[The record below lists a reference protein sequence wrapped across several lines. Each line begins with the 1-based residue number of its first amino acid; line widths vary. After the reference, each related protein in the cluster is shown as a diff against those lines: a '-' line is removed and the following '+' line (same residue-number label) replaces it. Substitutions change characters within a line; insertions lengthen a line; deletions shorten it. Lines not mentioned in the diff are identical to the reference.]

1 MKIKRFQAA
10 SMREAMKQ
18 VREAFSDD
26 AVILES
32 RRTAQGVE
40 VVAATDYD
48 SLSPAA
54 AQLPLADVPAHTPA
68 SAPVADLQM
77 GALQRELGEMKRL
90 LETQLG
96 GLLWNQSKGESPQRN
111 LLFVRL
117 CQLGIAP
124 DHAHEL
130 IAALPEHCLDARAD
144 NAVLSSFAQQIP
156 VLPHELHGS
165 GGVIALVGPT
175 GVGKTT
181 TIAKL
186 AARYAVQMDVRDI
199 ALVSTD
205 HYRIGAQEQLFTYGR
220 LLGIPVH
227 TAHDEPALQA
237 LLARLANRKLVL
249 IDTAGMAP
257 QDRQLMAQLALF
269 RPLAGKLRTYLT
281 MTASVSPHDAEQVIR
296 QFRSV
301 PLAGC
306 ILTKLDEATRIGA
319 ALSAVVRHQLGLAWV
334 CDGQRVPEDLQM
346 PRADVLVRQAL
357 SLARQWPEAGDDRL
371 LAHQYVLGLV
381 AQKHA
386 SDLAAQSRSHND
398 AAAARLLLSQQDV
411 RHASL

>member
-346 PRADVLVRQAL
+346 PRADVILDRVQA
-357 SLARQWPEAGDDRL
+357 RCHTAG
-371 LAHQYVLGLV
+371 
-381 AQKHA
+381 
-386 SDLAAQSRSHND
+386 RSG
-398 AAAARLLLSQQDV
+398 APR
-411 RHASL
+411 

>member
-1 MKIKRFQAA
+1 MKIKRFAA
-10 SMREAMKQ
+10 PSMREAMKQ
-18 VREAFSDD
+18 VRESLSDA

-40 VVAATDYD
+40 VTAAIDCD
-48 SLSPAA
+48 ELGPGEAAALPELAPAA
-54 AQLPLADVPAHTPA
+54 RAD
-68 SAPVADLQM
+68 APD
-77 GALQRELGEMKRL
+77 ALQALRREISEMKQL
-90 LETQLG
+90 LETQINSLV
-96 GLLWNQSKGESPQRN
+96 WNEANRQTPQRS

-117 CQLGIAP
+117 TSLGIAP
-124 DHAHEL
+124 DHAREL
-130 IAALPEHCLDARAD
+130 ITALPEHCEDERAD
-144 NAVLSSFAQQIP
+144 NAVLSAFAQQIP
-156 VLPHELHGS
+156 VLPAEPLLG

-186 AARYAVQMDVRDI
+186 AARCCAEMDVRDI

-227 TAHDEPALQA
+227 TAHDAASLEA
-237 LLARLANRKLVL
+237 LLTKLSARKLVL
-249 IDTAGMAP
+249 VDTAGMAP
-257 QDRQLMAQLALF
+257 QDRQLAAQLALF
-269 RPLAGKLRTYLT
+269 RPLAGKLKTFLA
-281 MTASVSPHDAEQVIR
+281 MPASVGHSDAEQIIK
-296 QFRSV
+296 QFRAV

-334 CDGQRVPEDLQM
+334 CDGQRVPEDLQL

-357 SLARQWPEAGDDRL
+357 SLARQWPETPDSQL
-371 LAHQYVLGLV
+371 LAQQYARG
-381 AQKHA
+381 ATPA
-386 SDLAAQSRSHND
+386 S
-398 AAAARLLLSQQDV
+398 SQQDV
-411 RHASL
+411 RHASV